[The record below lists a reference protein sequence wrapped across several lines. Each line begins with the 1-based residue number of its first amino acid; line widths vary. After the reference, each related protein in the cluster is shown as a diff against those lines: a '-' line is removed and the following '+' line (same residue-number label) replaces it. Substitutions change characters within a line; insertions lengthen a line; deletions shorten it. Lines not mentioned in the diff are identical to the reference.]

1 MKYAFRFNRILYI
14 IVFMILIGLTFLYVF
29 DYEFMYKLIAIL
41 TALAGLFSIFIE
53 FRRAKKLAEAQ
64 FVTNLNHDFNTT
76 ESIIRL
82 YNKLEKYYRSGGD
95 VDVFEGTE
103 ISDLVIYFTFFETLY
118 TLIEKNIISI
128 SKIHDLFAYRFF
140 IIVHNLQIQEKELK
154 PYGFS
159 YENIFSL
166 YDKWFDH
173 AIKLEYQK
181 QKQQAKKRNE
191 IYRKKSFDE
200 LNEFVVMKHNYLKD
214 RVGDKYA

>member
-14 IVFMILIGLTFLYVF
+14 IVFIILIGLTFLYVF

-82 YNKLEKYYRSGGD
+82 YNKLEKYYRSGGN

-159 YENIFSL
+159 YENIFAL

-181 QKQQAKKRNE
+181 QKQQSKKRNE
-191 IYRKKSFDE
+191 TYQKKSIKE
-200 LNEFVVMKHNYLKD
+200 LNEFVVMKHNYLKE
-214 RVGDKYA
+214 RVGHKYA